1 MYDLLAQAQKEIDR
15 TKQYLQKHDD
25 ALFTMHDLKL
35 HDVSYYLYDD
45 FEKDFPLLYADR
57 NGNTDDLF
65 NFYCQCTFDNFDA
78 CLKEDCNADFETL
91 AHYIGRTSKFYLND
105 FDSYGNKPENAI
117 DYLFYEKAD
126 LWRTGIDLQDDEQL
140 YIMGVDIDEYGDA
153 IRDDLT
159 EIINNFYNMT
169 VEHCAPFI
177 RCYEI
182 LKAFKENQ
190 VADFKD
196 FCSYYETD
204 LQEQREK
211 EIAQEKADNETLLA
225 IIKKYGMT
233 SGDVCTI
240 KNTIYS
246 LKGDF

>member
-1 MYDLLAQAQKEIDR
+1 MY
-15 TKQYLQKHDD
+15 
-25 ALFTMHDLKL
+25 DLKL

-45 FEKDFPLLYADR
+45 FKNDFPLYADENR
-57 NGNTDDLF
+57 DTDDLF
-65 NFYCQCTFDNFDA
+65 NFYCLCAFDYFNDCVKA
-78 CLKEDCNADFETL
+78 KCNADFKTL
-91 AHYIGRTSKFYLND
+91 AHYVGRTSKFYLND
-105 FDSYGNKPENAI
+105 FDSYGNTPENAI

-126 LWRTGIDLQDDEQL
+126 LWRMGIDLQDNEQI

-182 LKAFKENQ
+182 LKEFKENQ
-190 VADFKD
+190 VSDFKE
-196 FCSYYETD
+196 FCEQYETE

-211 EIAQEKADNETLLA
+211 EIAQAKADNETITAL
-225 IIKKYGMT
+225 INKYGITPDDITTIKKTMYAL
-233 SGDVCTI
+233 
-240 KNTIYS
+240 N
-246 LKGDF
+246 

>member
-1 MYDLLAQAQKEIDR
+1 MYDDLLKQAQKEIDR
-15 TKQYLQKHDD
+15 AKQYLKEHDD

-35 HDVSYYLYDD
+35 HDVSHYCYTD
-45 FEKDFPLLYADR
+45 FEKDFPLLSENSNAD
-57 NGNTDDLF
+57 NEFTA
-65 NFYCQCTFDNFDA
+65 YYETTFDIF
-78 CLKEDCNADFETL
+78 KEDIAQECNADFETL

-105 FDSYGNKPENAI
+105 FDSYGITPEKAI

-126 LWRTGIDLQDDEQL
+126 LWRVGIDLQDDEQL
-140 YIMGVDIDEYGDA
+140 YIMGVDIVEYGNA

-182 LKAFKENQ
+182 LKAFKDNQ
-190 VADFKD
+190 VSDFKE
-196 FCSYYETD
+196 FCEQYETE

>member
-1 MYDLLAQAQKEIDR
+1 MYNLLAQAQKEIDR
-15 TKQYLQKHDD
+15 AKQYLKENKT
-25 ALFTMHDLKL
+25 ALFEYHDLKL
-35 HDVSYYLYDD
+35 YDVASYLWRD
-45 FEKDFPLLYADR
+45 FEKDFPLLAENSNAD
-57 NGNTDDLF
+57 NEF
-65 NFYCQCTFDNFDA
+65 NFYCETTFDAFQEA
-78 CLKEDCNADFETL
+78 IKAECNAEFKTL

-105 FDSYGNKPENAI
+105 FDSYGNDPGHAI

-153 IRDDLT
+153 IRDDLN
-159 EIINNFYNMT
+159 EIIKNFYNLT

-182 LKAFKENQ
+182 LKAIKDNQVSDFKE
-190 VADFKD
+190 
-196 FCSYYETD
+196 FCEQYETE
-204 LQEQREK
+204 LQEQRNA
-211 EIAQEKADNETLLA
+211 EIAQEKADNETLLT
-225 IIKKYGMT
+225 IIKKYGIT

>member
-1 MYDLLAQAQKEIDR
+1 MYDDLLLQAQKEIDR
-15 TKQYLQKHDD
+15 AKQYLQEHAD

-35 HDVSYYLYDD
+35 HDVSYYCYTD
-45 FEKDFPLLYADR
+45 FEKDFPLLSENSNAYNEFYA
-57 NGNTDDLF
+57 
-65 NFYCQCTFDNFDA
+65 YCDVTFDTF
-78 CLKEDCNADFETL
+78 KEDIAQECNADFETL

-117 DYLFYEKAD
+117 DCLFYEKAD

-140 YIMGVDIDEYGDA
+140 YIMGVDVDEYGDA

-182 LKAFKENQ
+182 LKAFKDNQ
-190 VADFKD
+190 VSDFKE
-196 FCSYYETD
+196 FCEQYETE
-204 LQEQREK
+204 LQEQRET
-211 EIAQEKADNETLLA
+211 EIAQEKADYETLLT

>member
-15 TKQYLQKHDD
+15 TKQYLQEHVD
-25 ALFTMHDLKL
+25 ALFSMHDLKL
-35 HDVSYYLYDD
+35 HDVSCYLYDD
-45 FEKDFPLLYADR
+45 FENDFPLLYADN
-57 NGNTDDLF
+57 NGDTDDLF
-65 NFYCQCTFDNFDA
+65 NFYCQLTFNVFDD

-91 AHYIGRTSKFYLND
+91 AHYAGRTSKFYLND

-182 LKAFKENQ
+182 LKAFKDNQ
-190 VADFKD
+190 VSDFKE
-196 FCSYYETD
+196 FCEQYETK

-211 EIAQEKADNETLLA
+211 EIAQEKADSETITA
-225 IIKKYGMT
+225 IIKKYDIT
-233 SGDVCTI
+233 PDDVTTI
-240 KNTIYS
+240 KKTMYALN
-246 LKGDF
+246 